1 MKRTIAAAALG
12 ALLLS
17 GCTSQTDVLE
27 PTTEETAKVNPQT
40 QALEQ
45 AAQAGLLRDAAETGL
60 TEHEALE
67 QVAGVIDEEEYTVE
81 ATDETLIVGADE
93 ASARDYYVFAVT
105 AAAENRA
112 VGKVA
117 VDCET
122 GEKYHYLGDGVLEDY
137 STFPLYDAAAER
149 EEGWPGKYVSP
160 AGVTLEVAQDQ
171 EDSITYRFSDGTEG
185 AASVSGETAKSE
197 DGALNFLLAE
207 RIVTVAGGGLTGN
220 YTVVAG
226 ESTDTTDAAEDTDV
240 ADGTEPVESGE
251 DTVEPAK
258 TDSTSTDMD
267 DAA

>member
-27 PTTEETAKVNPQT
+27 STTEETAKVNPQT

-67 QVAGVIDEEEYTVE
+67 QVAGVIDGEEYTVE
-81 ATDETLIVGADE
+81 ATDETLTVGTDE

-149 EEGWPGKYVSP
+149 DEGWPGKYVSP

-185 AASVSGETAKSE
+185 AAAVSGETAKSE
-197 DGALNFLLAE
+197 DGTLNFLLAE
-207 RIVTVAGGGLTGN
+207 RIVTVAGGGVTGN

-226 ESTDTTDAAEDTDV
+226 ESADTTEDIDV
-240 ADGTEPVESGE
+240 ADGTE
-251 DTVEPAK
+251 TVEPGVDTTEPAE

>member
-67 QVAGVIDEEEYTVE
+67 QVAGVIDGEEYTVE
-81 ATDETLIVGADE
+81 ATDETLTVGTDE

-105 AAAENRA
+105 AAAGNRA

-149 EEGWPGKYVSP
+149 DEGWPGKYVSP
-160 AGVTLEVAQDQ
+160 AGGTLEVAQDQ

-185 AASVSGETAKSE
+185 VAAVSGETAKSE
-197 DGALNFLLAE
+197 DGTLNFLLAE
-207 RIVTVAGGGLTGN
+207 RIITVAGGGVTGN

-226 ESTDTTDAAEDTDV
+226 ESADTTEDIDV
-240 ADGTEPVESGE
+240 ADGTETVEPGE
-251 DTVEPAK
+251 DTTEPAE

>member
-27 PTTEETAKVNPQT
+27 PTTEGTAKVNPQT

-67 QVAGVIDEEEYTVE
+67 QVAGVIDGEEYTVE
-81 ATDETLIVGADE
+81 ATDETLTVGADE

-149 EEGWPGKYVSP
+149 DEGWPGKYVSP
-160 AGVTLEVAQDQ
+160 AGVTLEVAQDN

-185 AASVSGETAKSE
+185 VAAVSGETAKSE

-251 DTVEPAK
+251 DTAEPAEA
-258 TDSTSTDMD
+258 DSTSTDMD

>member
-67 QVAGVIDEEEYTVE
+67 QVAGVIDGEEYTVE
-81 ATDETLIVGADE
+81 ATDETLTVGTDE

-149 EEGWPGKYVSP
+149 DEGWPGKYVSP
-160 AGVTLEVAQDQ
+160 AGVTLEVAQDN

-185 AASVSGETAKSE
+185 VAAVSGETAKSE
-197 DGALNFLLAE
+197 DGTLNFLLAE
-207 RIVTVAGGGLTGN
+207 RIVTVAGGGVTGN
-220 YTVVAG
+220 HTGVAG
-226 ESTDTTDAAEDTDV
+226 ESADTTEDIDV
-240 ADGTEPVESGE
+240 ADGTETVEPGE
-251 DTVEPAK
+251 DTVEPAE

>member
-1 MKRTIAAAALG
+1 MKRTIAAAALS

-67 QVAGVIDEEEYTVE
+67 QVAGVIDGEEYTVE
-81 ATDETLIVGADE
+81 ATDETLTVGTDE
-93 ASARDYYVFAVT
+93 ASVRDYYVFAVT

-122 GEKYHYLGDGVLEDY
+122 GEKYNYLGDGVLDDY
-137 STFPLYDAAAER
+137 DTFPLYDAEAEQHKD
-149 EEGWPGKYVSP
+149 WPGSYVSP
-160 AGVTLEVAQDQ
+160 AGVTLTITQ
-171 EDSITYRFSDGTEG
+171 EEETGIAYCFSDGTEG
-185 AASVSGETAKSE
+185 VAAVSGETAKSE
-197 DGALNFLLAE
+197 DGTLNFLLAE
-207 RIVTVAGGGLTGN
+207 RIVTVAGGGVTGN

-226 ESTDTTDAAEDTDV
+226 ESADTTEDIDV
-240 ADGTEPVESGE
+240 ADGTE
-251 DTVEPAK
+251 TVEPGVDTTEPAE

>member
-67 QVAGVIDEEEYTVE
+67 QVAGVIDGEEYTVE
-81 ATDETLIVGADE
+81 ATDETLTVGTDE

-185 AASVSGETAKSE
+185 AAAVSGETAKSE

-226 ESTDTTDAAEDTDV
+226 ESTDTTDAAEDADV

-251 DTVEPAK
+251 DTAEPAE

>member
-27 PTTEETAKVNPQT
+27 STTEETAKVNPQT

-67 QVAGVIDEEEYTVE
+67 QVAGVIDGEEYTVE
-81 ATDETLIVGADE
+81 ATDETLTVGTDE

-149 EEGWPGKYVSP
+149 DEGWPGKYVSP

-185 AASVSGETAKSE
+185 AAAVSGETAKSE

-226 ESTDTTDAAEDTDV
+226 ESTDTTDAAEDADV

-251 DTVEPAK
+251 DTAEPAE

>member
-1 MKRTIAAAALG
+1 MKRTIAAAVLG

-67 QVAGVIDEEEYTVE
+67 QVAGVIDGEEYTVE
-81 ATDETLIVGADE
+81 ATDETLTVGADE

-149 EEGWPGKYVSP
+149 DEGWPGKYVSL

-185 AASVSGETAKSE
+185 VAAVSGETAKSE
-197 DGALNFLLAE
+197 DGTLNFLLAE
-207 RIVTVAGGGLTGN
+207 RIVTVAGGGVTGN

-226 ESTDTTDAAEDTDV
+226 ESADTTEDIDV
-240 ADGTEPVESGE
+240 ADGTE
-251 DTVEPAK
+251 TVEPGVDTTEPAE

>member
-27 PTTEETAKVNPQT
+27 PTTEGTAKVNPQT

-67 QVAGVIDEEEYTVE
+67 QVAGVIDGEEYTVE
-81 ATDETLIVGADE
+81 ATDETLTVGADE

-149 EEGWPGKYVSP
+149 DEGWPGKYVSP
-160 AGVTLEVAQDQ
+160 AGVTLEVAQDN

-185 AASVSGETAKSE
+185 AAAVSGETAKSE

-207 RIVTVAGGGLTGN
+207 RIVTVAGGGVTGN

-226 ESTDTTDAAEDTDV
+226 ESADTTEDIDV
-240 ADGTEPVESGE
+240 ADGTETVEPGE
-251 DTVEPAK
+251 DTTEPAE

-267 DAA
+267 NAA

>member
-1 MKRTIAAAALG
+1 MVTVFFNRIS
-12 ALLLS
+12 LL
-17 GCTSQTDVLE
+17 
-27 PTTEETAKVNPQT
+27 P
-40 QALEQ
+40 
-45 AAQAGLLRDAAETGL
+45 LR
-60 TEHEALE
+60 
-67 QVAGVIDEEEYTVE
+67 
-81 ATDETLIVGADE
+81 
-93 ASARDYYVFAVT
+93 
-105 AAAENRA
+105 AAENRA

-185 AASVSGETAKSE
+185 VAAVSGETAKSE
-197 DGALNFLLAE
+197 DGTLNFLLAE
-207 RIVTVAGGGLTGN
+207 RIVTVAGGGVTGN

-226 ESTDTTDAAEDTDV
+226 ESADTAEDTDV
-240 ADGTEPVESGE
+240 ADGTETVEPGE
-251 DTVEPAK
+251 DTTEPAE

>member
-60 TEHEALE
+60 TENEALE

-81 ATDETLIVGADE
+81 ATDETLTVGADE

-160 AGVTLEVAQDQ
+160 AGVTLEVAQDN

-185 AASVSGETAKSE
+185 AAAVSGETAKSE
-197 DGALNFLLAE
+197 DGTLNFLLAE
-207 RIVTVAGGGLTGN
+207 RIITVAGGGVTGN

-226 ESTDTTDAAEDTDV
+226 ESADTAEDTDV
-240 ADGTEPVESGE
+240 ADGTETVEPGE
-251 DTVEPAK
+251 DTTEPAE